1 MKKEKKIKTTKKWL
15 SSDKDKNMEGEMIID
30 VYETDEDIVIQS
42 TIAGVRAEDLDISI
56 EKDMVAIKGHRQ
68 RPQTDKEKKY
78 LYEECYW
85 GPFSRQIILPEEV
98 NENKSEAVVE
108 NGVLFLKMP
117 KIKKIQKKKIEIK
130 DI

>member
-42 TIAGVRAEDLDISI
+42 TIAGVMAEDLDISI
-56 EKDMVAIKGHRQ
+56 DKDMVTIKGHRQ
-68 RPQTDKEKKY
+68 RTETDKEKKY

-85 GPFSRQIILPEEV
+85 GPFSRQVILPEEV

-108 NGVLFLKMP
+108 NGVLSLKMP
-117 KIKKIQKKKIEIK
+117 KIKKIQKKKIKIK